1 MDLQVVSFAK
11 RFSTARKCAL
21 VGVLACVQI
30 HMGLES
36 VSAVE
41 FLAAAAEGAVK
52 NLFLFLDPP
61 SATLLRLVLL
71 RITWRLVLL
80 RITWRLLGWRAV
92 SDHNLNFKDRSISS
106 GGVVIEIR
114 LSKAWVVSSIGAP
127 LY

>member
-30 HMGLES
+30 HMSLES

-61 SATLLRLVLL
+61 SATLL
-71 RITWRLVLL
+71 RLVLL